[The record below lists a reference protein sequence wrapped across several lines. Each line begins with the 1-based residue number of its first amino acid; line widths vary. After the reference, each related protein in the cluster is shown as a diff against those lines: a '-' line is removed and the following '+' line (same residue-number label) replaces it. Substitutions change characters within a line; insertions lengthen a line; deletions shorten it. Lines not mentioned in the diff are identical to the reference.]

1 MITFTD
7 TAKEQIKGIIDGAG
21 EECEGLRVRAMKVG
35 NYTFRYQLH
44 LVRSMDTH
52 EDDVR
57 IDAGPFSVFVDP
69 ETARMMDGAT
79 VDYLELESGTGFQID
94 NPAANPEWDDPVAQ
108 KVQAVID
115 ERIVPVLGQHGGWAE
130 LNRVEG
136 DTAYVILGGG
146 CQGCASAHATMHD
159 GIEKIIVEEVPEIS
173 RVVDATDHSQG
184 SDPYR
189 PVG

>member
-7 TAKEQIKGIIDGAG
+7 TAKEQIKSIMDGAG

-44 LVRSMDTH
+44 LVRSTDTH
-52 EDDVR
+52 EDDAR
-57 IDAGPFSVFVDP
+57 IDAGPFTVFVDP
-69 ETARMMDGAT
+69 ETARMMEGAT
-79 VDYLELESGTGFQID
+79 IDYLELESGTGFQID

-184 SDPYR
+184 ADPYR